1 MTHRESW
8 VFLHRDG
15 VDPWV
20 GQGEQRVD
28 AVPEA
33 GVLEVDHR
41 HLPGGEVVAG
51 GRRNRGALVRG
62 DDVVARQGVVG
73 DVGAQMSEQAV
84 GHSLHSVPQS
94 NRGRF
99 EDGEFV
105 RRSRESESSD
115 LTVKKVEPS
124 LPSSSNKCAGGT
136 ATSCSDE

>member
-41 HLPGGEVVAG
+41 HLPSGEVVAG
-51 GRRNRGALVRG
+51 GRRNRGAFVRG
-62 DDVVARQGVVG
+62 DDLKTRGAAMSRQ
-73 DVGAQMSEQAV
+73 
-84 GHSLHSVPQS
+84 
-94 NRGRF
+94 
-99 EDGEFV
+99 
-105 RRSRESESSD
+105 
-115 LTVKKVEPS
+115 
-124 LPSSSNKCAGGT
+124 
-136 ATSCSDE
+136 